1 MNPINSPNQ
10 PPPDVSGPTSSP
22 SPSSDIPP
30 PDLGSKIP
38 VKTQSTPPSPPQPP
52 KPAAADDDLD
62 KIMQDVGQQLKNEDK
77 QPSKKRRSFFGRK
90 PKNQPEAK
98 LHAQPLPPAVAQP
111 LPAAP
116 QARAPLPQ
124 PAIQPTPPK
133 TSSAPVL
140 VITLTIIVTSIL
152 IIAAIYAYKK

>member
-1 MNPINSPNQ
+1 MNPTTAPA
-10 PPPDVSGPTSSP
+10 DT
-22 SPSSDIPP
+22 PP
-30 PDLGSKIP
+30 PDLGSNIP

-52 KPAAADDDLD
+52 RSPEPAAADEDLD

-98 LHAQPLPPAVAQP
+98 LHAQPLPLAVAQP
-111 LPAAP
+111 LPATP

-133 TSSAPVL
+133 TNSVPVL
-140 VITLTIIVTSIL
+140 VITLTAIVTGIL
-152 IIAAIYAYKK
+152 IIAAIYTYKK